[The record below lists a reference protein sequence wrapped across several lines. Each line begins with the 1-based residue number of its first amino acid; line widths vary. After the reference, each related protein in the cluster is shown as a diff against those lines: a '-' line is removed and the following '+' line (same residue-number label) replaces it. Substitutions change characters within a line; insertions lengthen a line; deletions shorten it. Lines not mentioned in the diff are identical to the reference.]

1 MRLATILGVLLIV
14 FGIFALV
21 SEGITYTK
29 NEKIFQIGSVEATAK
44 HQKTVPIPPLVGV
57 ACLAGGVFLVIK
69 GARE

>member
-1 MRLATILGVLLIV
+1 MRLSAILGIILIV

-44 HQKTVPIPPLVGV
+44 HQKTIRISPLVGV
-57 ACLAGGVFLVIK
+57 ACLAGGVFLVVK
-69 GARE
+69 GRNA